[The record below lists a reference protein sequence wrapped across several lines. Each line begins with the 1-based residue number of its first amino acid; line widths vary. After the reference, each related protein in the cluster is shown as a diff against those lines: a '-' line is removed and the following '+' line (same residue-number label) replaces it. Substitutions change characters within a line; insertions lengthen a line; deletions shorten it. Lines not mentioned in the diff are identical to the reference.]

1 MRKNSFRTRAGRKP
15 ESGQAMLFTLLGLGI
30 FLIGA
35 MAFAIDISNLW
46 FSRQSAQTAADAAC
60 TAGAMDL
67 LVDATN
73 GTVNQGGFNTSTSA
87 NPFDCSTSQTPAPC
101 QYATLNGFGSSIASG
116 STALGNN
123 VSFDWSPT
131 TPAPAGVTAPA
142 ATIAPVPFMRVT
154 VTDNIPTFFA
164 GMLKGMNKQSVSA
177 IAICG
182 VSQSAAPIPILVL
195 DPNSPHAT
203 PQQSALN
210 ITGTPAITI
219 FGGPSRSIQ
228 VNSAANAGSCGS
240 SNCSVNSPWGAATI
254 DLSQAGPLGTGA
266 DMALSGHPTAA
277 MSGFNGGTTGHWI
290 APAAPIMDPFA
301 QVCYPGQTAN
311 CSTTI
316 NGNSAPSV
324 PGAPTVPADEGPT
337 RWTGTV
343 GSATGPCTAIPC
355 SVAYKDHGCPDP
367 SATRTNGNCLL
378 YTAGFYGSP
387 GIQIGPSG
395 GAKTALFDPG
405 LYYVVGGLGLNSTG
419 DTARPGT
426 GLGDGSGGV
435 TFYFSGTGTV
445 SVAASSGTHTLD
457 DFNTLT
463 GPVDSTGNQYA
474 NVTTVNASQTNVT
487 YTMGAKCL
495 SSSVLPSNLVNGG
508 AGVNIGS
515 DTSNSPAV
523 QNGANLLMGPCTGYY
538 GDPLGALEPASIGE
552 QRWFLFFQDRSAIA
566 VQPQWG
572 GSGQFLL
579 AGTMYFHSCKSNG
592 EGVSCTPPPNP
603 ATASSYYQDIF
614 SMQGSAGSGTYVL
627 GEIVTDNLT
636 LGGTSGIVMDLNP
649 TTAFNILKA
658 SLYQ

>member
-1 MRKNSFRTRAGRKP
+1 
-15 ESGQAMLFTLLGLGI
+15 
-30 FLIGA
+30 
-35 MAFAIDISNLW
+35 
-46 FSRQSAQTAADAAC
+46 
-60 TAGAMDL
+60 
-67 LVDATN
+67 
-73 GTVNQGGFNTSTSA
+73 
-87 NPFDCSTSQTPAPC
+87 
-101 QYATLNGFGSSIASG
+101 
-116 STALGNN
+116 
-123 VSFDWSPT
+123 
-131 TPAPAGVTAPA
+131 
-142 ATIAPVPFMRVT
+142 
-154 VTDNIPTFFA
+154 
-164 GMLKGMNKQSVSA
+164 
-177 IAICG
+177 
-182 VSQSAAPIPILVL
+182 
-195 DPNSPHAT
+195 
-203 PQQSALN
+203 
-210 ITGTPAITI
+210 
-219 FGGPSRSIQ
+219 
-228 VNSAANAGSCGS
+228 
-240 SNCSVNSPWGAATI
+240 
-254 DLSQAGPLGTGA
+254 
-266 DMALSGHPTAA
+266 
-277 MSGFNGGTTGHWI
+277 
-290 APAAPIMDPFA
+290 
-301 QVCYPGQTAN
+301 
-311 CSTTI
+311 
-316 NGNSAPSV
+316 
-324 PGAPTVPADEGPT
+324 
-337 RWTGTV
+337 
-343 GSATGPCTAIPC
+343 
-355 SVAYKDHGCPDP
+355 
-367 SATRTNGNCLL
+367 LL

-538 GDPLGALEPASIGE
+538 GDPLGTLEPAAIGE